1 MSDSSHR
8 TRGTAA
14 AARMMRCDLHVHSRH
29 SGPATV
35 PGLRHLVRE
44 CYSEPWAVRYAA
56 RERGMDLVTLTDHD
70 SIAGAL
76 ELAALPDV
84 FVSEEV
90 TCLLPG
96 GRELHLGVYDIT
108 EAQHEVLQARRRD
121 LEALFAYTAEQR
133 LPVCVNHPFSALTG
147 RRGDGDLPLAFE
159 GATHVEVRNGMMS
172 ALSNDC
178 AKAAGRLTRLA
189 PCGGSDAH
197 TLSSV
202 ARAFTCVQAS
212 GRADYLAGLR
222 AGLTIPAGHAGSYA
236 ALTADLARL
245 AVFAAF
251 DHVRQVVRGYPRARA
266 RLAALALLAPFAV
279 LLPLVTAVV
288 YADEQLFAWRHHRRF
303 AAALPRAGGGAA
315 PLPCPRAAGVS
326 HP

>member
-1 MSDSSHR
+1 MTDR
-8 TRGTAA
+8 QRIL
-14 AARMMRCDLHVHSRH
+14 RCDLHVHSRH

-44 CYSEPWAVRYAA
+44 CYAEPWEVRYAA

-76 ELAALPDV
+76 ELAGLPDA

-108 EAQHEVLQARRRD
+108 EPQHEALQARRRD

-133 LPVCVNHPFSALTG
+133 IPVCVNHPFSALTG
-147 RRGDGDLPLAFE
+147 RREDADLPLAFR
-159 GATHVEVRNGMMS
+159 GATHLEVRNGMMS
-172 ALSNDC
+172 ARSNDC
-178 AKAAGRLTRLA
+178 ARAAGRLARLA

-197 TLSSV
+197 TLASV
-202 ARAFTCVQAS
+202 ARAFTCV
-212 GRADYLAGLR
+212 RADDRAEFLAGLR
-222 AGLTIPAGHAGSYA
+222 AGLTLPAGGAGTYA
-236 ALTADLARL
+236 RLTADIVRL
-245 AVFAAF
+245 AVLAGA
-251 DHVRQVVRGYPRARA
+251 DQVRRVIRGEAGALP
-266 RLAALALLAPFAV
+266 RLAALVGLAPFAV
-279 LLPLVTAVV
+279 FLPLVTAAV
-288 YADEQLFAWRHHRRF
+288 YADEQVFAWRHYRRF
-303 AAALPRAGGGAA
+303 AGGIERAGRRR
-315 PLPCPRAAGVS
+315 PPVLRTPAAGAS